1 MTNVQSLER
10 DVLDCGVPLGEVR
23 ALVKRYERA
32 LCTGSSADWIEL
44 YVGTFVTLLRVAHRT
59 RPADALAAERLLQ
72 LMGDDL
78 GMQLFDEEAR
88 HDLTQVLHGAF
99 RAAS

>member
-44 YVGTFVTLLRVAHRT
+44 YVGTFVTLLRDAHRT
-59 RPADALAAERLLQ
+59 RSADTHAAGRLLQ
-72 LMGDDL
+72 LIGDDL
-78 GMQLFDEEAR
+78 GMQLFDDDAR
-88 HDLTQVLHGAF
+88 RRLEISLV
-99 RAAS
+99 RPAA